1 MIHQELNEWDENVK
15 AFVKEKQ
22 MTEEVQEEFL
32 TEYDSHLFRGV
43 LCNVEW
49 FYNELYE
56 TRLIEH
62 EGVWYKSGDL
72 IQIKE
77 KRSFLFW
84 YLPFFKTVTY
94 QIDFIGSD
102 CSALLKNPKT
112 KELRTITG
120 NVNVL

>member
-1 MIHQELNEWDENVK
+1 MMPETVPKSPYPLFYLKYSLYICGME
-15 AFVKEKQ
+15 KEKQ
-22 MTEEVQEEFL
+22 SVELQEETL
-32 TEYDSHLFRGV
+32 EEAS
-43 LCNVEW
+43 N
-49 FYNELYE
+49 NEKQM

-62 EGVWYKSGDL
+62 EGVWYKFGDL

-94 QIDFIGSD
+94 QIDFIGLD

-112 KELRTITG
+112 KESRTITG

>member
-1 MIHQELNEWDENVK
+1 MKNNEE
-15 AFVKEKQ
+15 Q
-22 MTEEVQEEFL
+22 M
-32 TEYDSHLFRGV
+32 
-43 LCNVEW
+43 
-49 FYNELYE
+49 

-62 EGVWYKSGDL
+62 EGVWHNSGDL

-77 KRSFLFW
+77 KKSFLFW
-84 YLPFFKTVTY
+84 YLPFFKKVTD
-94 QIDFIGSD
+94 QIDFIGLD

>member
-1 MIHQELNEWDENVK
+1 MSLDLNKLENKLDE
-15 AFVKEKQ
+15 ALIKETTETLTKFLNNKRMENNKQ
-22 MTEEVQEEFL
+22 QM
-32 TEYDSHLFRGV
+32 
-43 LCNVEW
+43 
-49 FYNELYE
+49 

-62 EGVWYKSGDL
+62 EGVCRKIGDL

-94 QIDFIGSD
+94 QIDFIGLD

-112 KELRTITG
+112 KEIRTITG

>member
-1 MIHQELNEWDENVK
+1 LIETEKDKDYKLLFYFKYSFYLCGMKNNE
-15 AFVKEKQ
+15 EK
-22 MTEEVQEEFL
+22 M
-32 TEYDSHLFRGV
+32 
-43 LCNVEW
+43 
-49 FYNELYE
+49 

-62 EGVWYKSGDL
+62 EGVWCKIGDL

-84 YLPFFKTVTY
+84 YLPFSKTVTY
-94 QIDFIGSD
+94 QIDFIGLD

-112 KELRTITG
+112 KETRTITG